1 MYRVNAERS
10 QEKNDRNGRIERC
23 TKVTPQCLP
32 GRKSLRDENSTP
44 YRSRKS
50 TNAWASQYRLTP
62 QGKLKLHNLAFMD
75 ATDQLGFQFR
85 PAERRVWTVRA
96 LVSAV
101 RSHIE
106 REYSDC
112 WVEGEISNLRIPD
125 SGHLYFTLK
134 EESAQI
140 RVVMFRSSAKLLRFR
155 PENGLHVTV
164 RGRITVYEDR
174 GELQISA
181 EFMEPKGAG
190 ALQLAF
196 EQLKARLQAEGLFE
210 VSRKK
215 PIPPLPQRIGIITS
229 PQGAAL
235 RDILNIL
242 ARRHHSANVLIYPAQ
257 VQGEA
262 AAGEVMAGVRFFNQD
277 LQRGGAVE
285 VIVIARGG
293 GSAEDLAAFN
303 HEGLARA
310 VADSKIPVI
319 SAIGHETDF
328 TIIDFVADLR
338 APTPSAAAELV
349 IRSRQD
355 IEAQAED
362 LCRRLERALR
372 YRLLMARQE
381 LTERAQHGA
390 FARMMDG
397 IHRRQQ
403 KLDEQR
409 FRLEKAERQLLER
422 CRRRSEN
429 VSSAVRHYDA
439 RRRLAAVRQGLE
451 AQVANLAAAIRRR
464 LLESGGALDRRAAS
478 LEALSPVAILN
489 RGYALVFDA
498 KGRLVKDAARLE
510 AGDELSAR
518 LARGRVRARVTASEP
533 GEPEP
538 GDLH

>member
-1 MYRVNAERS
+1 ME
-10 QEKNDRNGRIERC
+10 
-23 TKVTPQCLP
+23 TP
-32 GRKSLRDENSTP
+32 
-44 YRSRKS
+44 
-50 TNAWASQYRLTP
+50 
-62 QGKLKLHNLAFMD
+62 
-75 ATDQLGFQFR
+75 DQLGFQFR
-85 PAERRVWTVRA
+85 PPERRVWTVRA

-181 EFMEPKGAG
+181 EFMEPQGAG

-210 VSRKK
+210 ASRKK

-257 VQGEA
+257 VQGDSA
-262 AAGEVMAGVRFFNQD
+262 PGEVMAGLRYFHQALRHQD
-277 LQRGGAVE
+277 SRRGGAVE
-285 VIVIARGG
+285 VIIIARGG
-293 GSAEDLAAFN
+293 GSAEDLAGFN

-328 TIIDFVADLR
+328 TIVDFVADLR

-349 IRSRQD
+349 IRSRQE

-362 LCRRLERALR
+362 LYRRLEHGLR
-372 YRLLMARQE
+372 YRLLMARQA
-381 LTERAQHGA
+381 LIERAQHGA

-422 CRRRSEN
+422 CHRRCEN
-429 VSSAVRHYDA
+429 VAAAVRHYDA
-439 RRRLAAVRQGLE
+439 RRRLANVRQQLE
-451 AQVANLAAAIRRR
+451 AQVANLASAAHRR
-464 LLESGGALDRRAAS
+464 LLERRGALDRQTAS

-498 KGRLVKDAARLE
+498 TGRLLKDAARLK
-510 AGDELSAR
+510 AGDEVSAR
-518 LARGRVRARVTASEP
+518 LARGLVRARVTSTES
-533 GEPEP
+533 
-538 GDLH
+538 D

>member
-1 MYRVNAERS
+1 MEMA
-10 QEKNDRNGRIERC
+10 
-23 TKVTPQCLP
+23 
-32 GRKSLRDENSTP
+32 
-44 YRSRKS
+44 
-50 TNAWASQYRLTP
+50 
-62 QGKLKLHNLAFMD
+62 
-75 ATDQLGFQFR
+75 DQLGFQFR
-85 PAERRVWTVRA
+85 PPERRVWTVRA

-181 EFMEPKGAG
+181 EFMEPQGAG

-210 VSRKK
+210 AARKK
-215 PIPPLPQRIGIITS
+215 AIPPLPQRIGIITS

-242 ARRHHSANVLIYPAQ
+242 ARRHYSANVLIYPAQ
-257 VQGEA
+257 VQGDA
-262 AAGEVMAGVRFFNQD
+262 APGEVMAGLRHFHSEQRHQD
-277 LQRGGAVE
+277 LRGRRAVE
-285 VIVIARGG
+285 VIIIARGG
-293 GSAEDLAAFN
+293 GSAEDLACFN

-328 TIIDFVADLR
+328 TIVDFVADLR

-349 IRSRQD
+349 IRSRQE

-362 LCRRLERALR
+362 LYRRLEHAVR

-381 LTERAQHGA
+381 LTERAHHGA
-390 FARMMDG
+390 FVRMMDG

-422 CRRRSEN
+422 CHRRWEN
-429 VSSAVRHYDA
+429 VSSAVHHYDA

-464 LLESGGALDRRAAS
+464 LLESGGVLDRRAAS

-498 KGRLVKDAARLE
+498 KGRLVKDAARLK

-533 GEPEP
+533 GEPES

>member
-1 MYRVNAERS
+1 MEMS
-10 QEKNDRNGRIERC
+10 
-23 TKVTPQCLP
+23 
-32 GRKSLRDENSTP
+32 
-44 YRSRKS
+44 
-50 TNAWASQYRLTP
+50 
-62 QGKLKLHNLAFMD
+62 
-75 ATDQLGFQFR
+75 DQLGLQFR
-85 PAERRVWTVRA
+85 PPERRIWTVRA

-155 PENGLHVTV
+155 PENGLQVTV

-196 EQLKARLQAEGLFE
+196 EQLKARLQAEGLFDA
-210 VSRKK
+210 SRKK

-257 VQGEA
+257 VQGDSA
-262 AAGEVMAGVRFFNQD
+262 PGEVMAGLRYFHQN
-277 LQRGGAVE
+277 LRRGRPAE
-285 VIVIARGG
+285 VIIIARGG
-293 GSAEDLAAFN
+293 GSAEDLACFN

-328 TIIDFVADLR
+328 TIVDFVADLR

-349 IRSRQD
+349 IRSRQE

-362 LCRRLERALR
+362 LYRRLERALR

-403 KLDEQR
+403 RLDEQR

-422 CRRRSEN
+422 CHRRCEN
-429 VSSAVRHYDA
+429 VSATIRHYDA
-439 RRRLAAVRQGLE
+439 RRRLVAIRQQLQ
-451 AQVANLAAAIRRR
+451 AQVANLAAATHRR
-464 LLESGGALDRRAAS
+464 LLESRGALDRRTAS
-478 LEALSPVAILN
+478 LEALSPLAILN

-498 KGRLVKDAARLE
+498 NGQLLKDAARLK
-510 AGDELSAR
+510 AGDNLSAR
-518 LARGRVRARVTASEP
+518 LARGRVRARVTAIERSEP
-533 GEPEP
+533 ESEE
-538 GDLH
+538 LH

>member
-1 MYRVNAERS
+1 MAMS
-10 QEKNDRNGRIERC
+10 
-23 TKVTPQCLP
+23 
-32 GRKSLRDENSTP
+32 
-44 YRSRKS
+44 
-50 TNAWASQYRLTP
+50 
-62 QGKLKLHNLAFMD
+62 
-75 ATDQLGFQFR
+75 DQLGFQFR
-85 PAERRVWTVRA
+85 PPERRVWTVRA

-134 EESAQI
+134 EESSQI

-155 PENGLHVTV
+155 PENGLQVTV

-196 EQLKARLQAEGLFE
+196 EQLKARLQSEGLFDA
-210 VSRKK
+210 SRKK

-262 AAGEVMAGVRFFNQD
+262 APGEVMAGLRYFNQTTP
-277 LQRGGAVE
+277 RPESRAGSVE

-293 GSAEDLAAFN
+293 GSVEDLACFN

-310 VADSKIPVI
+310 VANSKIPVI

-328 TIIDFVADLR
+328 TIIDFIADLR

-349 IRSRQD
+349 IRSRQE
-355 IEAQAED
+355 IEAQAEE
-362 LCRRLERALR
+362 LYRRLEHGVR
-372 YRLLMARQE
+372 YRLLMARQD
-381 LTERAQHGA
+381 LSGRAQHGA

-409 FRLEKAERQLLER
+409 FRLEKAERQLLDR
-422 CRRRSEN
+422 FRRRCESTI
-429 VSSAVRHYDA
+429 AAIRHYDA
-439 RRRLAAVRQGLE
+439 RRRLAAMRQGLD
-451 AQVANLAAAIRRR
+451 AQVANLAAATRTR
-464 LLESGGALDRRAAS
+464 LLELRGALDRQSAS

-498 KGRLVKDAARLE
+498 KGELVKDAAGLH
-510 AGDELSAR
+510 AGEEVSAR
-518 LARGRVRARVTASEP
+518 LARGRIRARVTVTEQNQPESSEP
-533 GEPEP
+533 
-538 GDLH
+538 

>member
-1 MYRVNAERS
+1 M
-10 QEKNDRNGRIERC
+10 
-23 TKVTPQCLP
+23 
-32 GRKSLRDENSTP
+32 
-44 YRSRKS
+44 
-50 TNAWASQYRLTP
+50 
-62 QGKLKLHNLAFMD
+62 
-75 ATDQLGFQFR
+75 TDQLGFHFR
-85 PAERRVWTVRA
+85 PPERRIWTVRA

-134 EESAQI
+134 EETAQI

-174 GELQISA
+174 GELQIAA
-181 EFMEPKGAG
+181 EFIEPKGAG

-196 EQLKARLQAEGLFE
+196 EELKSRLQAEGLFE
-210 VSRKK
+210 ASRKK
-215 PIPPLPQRIGIITS
+215 PIPPLPQKIGIITS

-235 RDILNIL
+235 QDLLNIL

-257 VQGEA
+257 VQGDSA
-262 AAGEVMAGVRFFNQD
+262 PGEVMAGLRYFHQELRHQELRHQD
-277 LQRGGAVE
+277 LRRSSAVE
-285 VIVIARGG
+285 VIIIARGG
-293 GSAEDLAAFN
+293 GSAEDLAGFN

-349 IRSRQD
+349 IRSRED

-362 LCRRLERALR
+362 LYRRLERGLR

-403 KLDEQR
+403 KVDEQR

-422 CRRRSEN
+422 CHRRCEN
-429 VSSAVRHYDA
+429 VSATVRHYDA
-439 RRRLAAVRQGLE
+439 RRRLAAIRQQLQS
-451 AQVANLAAAIRRR
+451 QVANLTAITRTR
-464 LLESGGALDRRAAS
+464 LLESRGALDRRTAS
-478 LEALSPVAILN
+478 LEALSPLAILN

-498 KGRLVKDAARLE
+498 KGRLVKDAARFK
-510 AGDELSAR
+510 AGDEVSAR
-518 LARGRVRARVTASEP
+518 LARGRVRARVTATERSEKDS
-533 GEPEP
+533 GER
-538 GDLH
+538 H

>member
-1 MYRVNAERS
+1 ME
-10 QEKNDRNGRIERC
+10 
-23 TKVTPQCLP
+23 
-32 GRKSLRDENSTP
+32 
-44 YRSRKS
+44 
-50 TNAWASQYRLTP
+50 
-62 QGKLKLHNLAFMD
+62 M
-75 ATDQLGFQFR
+75 TDQLGFQFR
-85 PAERRVWTVRA
+85 PPERRVWTVRA

-155 PENGLHVTV
+155 PESGLQVTV

-210 VSRKK
+210 ASRKK

-257 VQGEA
+257 VQGDA
-262 AAGEVMAGVRFFNQD
+262 APGEVMAGLRHFH
-277 LQRGGAVE
+277 LEHRHSRAVE
-285 VIVIARGG
+285 VIIIARGG
-293 GSAEDLAAFN
+293 GSAEDLACFN

-328 TIIDFVADLR
+328 TILDFVADLR

-349 IRSRQD
+349 IRSRQE

-362 LCRRLERALR
+362 LYRRLERALR

-422 CRRRSEN
+422 CNRRCES
-429 VSSAVRHYDA
+429 VAAAVRHYDA
-439 RRRLAAVRQGLE
+439 RRRLAAVRQRLE
-451 AQVANLAAAIRRR
+451 AQVASLAAAAHTR
-464 LLESGGALDRRAAS
+464 LLENRGVLDRQTAS

-498 KGRLVKDAARLE
+498 KGELVKDAARLR
-510 AGDELSAR
+510 AGDEVSAR
-518 LARGRVRARVTASEP
+518 LARGRVRARVTATER
-533 GEPEP
+533 GETES
-538 GDLH
+538 GKAALE

>member
-1 MYRVNAERS
+1 MEMS
-10 QEKNDRNGRIERC
+10 
-23 TKVTPQCLP
+23 
-32 GRKSLRDENSTP
+32 
-44 YRSRKS
+44 
-50 TNAWASQYRLTP
+50 
-62 QGKLKLHNLAFMD
+62 
-75 ATDQLGFQFR
+75 DQLGFQFR
-85 PAERRVWTVRA
+85 PPERRIWTVRA

-134 EESAQI
+134 EETAQI

-155 PENGLHVTV
+155 PENGLHVTI
-164 RGRITVYEDR
+164 RGRITVYEER

-181 EFMEPKGAG
+181 EFMEPQGAG

-196 EQLKARLQAEGLFE
+196 EQLKAKLQAEGLFE
-210 VSRKK
+210 ASQKR

-257 VQGEA
+257 VQGDSA
-262 AAGEVMAGVRFFNQD
+262 PGEVMAGLRYFHQELRHQETRHQELRRQD
-277 LQRGGAVE
+277 LRRGGAVE
-285 VIVIARGG
+285 VIIIARGG
-293 GSAEDLAAFN
+293 GSAEDLAGFN

-328 TIIDFVADLR
+328 TIVDFVADLR

-349 IRSRQD
+349 IRSRQE

-362 LCRRLERALR
+362 LSRRLERGLR

-381 LTERAQHGA
+381 LTDRAQHGA

-403 KLDEQR
+403 KMDEQR

-422 CRRRSEN
+422 CHRRCEN
-429 VSSAVRHYDA
+429 VSATVRHYDA
-439 RRRLAAVRQGLE
+439 RRRLAAIRQQLQ
-451 AQVANLAAAIRRR
+451 AQVANLAAATRRR
-464 LLESGGALDRRAAS
+464 LLESRGALDRRTAS

-489 RGYALVFDA
+489 RGYALVFDG
-498 KGRLVKDAARLE
+498 KGRLVKDAARLKS
-510 AGDELSAR
+510 GDELSAR
-518 LARGRVRARVTASEP
+518 LARGRVRARVTATERSEP
-533 GEPEP
+533 ESGE
-538 GDLH
+538 LH

>member
-1 MYRVNAERS
+1 METS
-10 QEKNDRNGRIERC
+10 
-23 TKVTPQCLP
+23 
-32 GRKSLRDENSTP
+32 
-44 YRSRKS
+44 
-50 TNAWASQYRLTP
+50 
-62 QGKLKLHNLAFMD
+62 
-75 ATDQLGFQFR
+75 DQLGFQFR
-85 PAERRVWTVRA
+85 APERHIWTVRA

-101 RSHIE
+101 RSLVE
-106 REYSDC
+106 RQYSDC

-210 VSRKK
+210 ASRKK

-257 VQGEA
+257 VQGDS
-262 AAGEVMAGVRFFNQD
+262 AAGEVIAGLRYFHQE
-277 LQRGGAVE
+277 LRRKGAVE
-285 VIVIARGG
+285 VIIIARGG
-293 GSAEDLAAFN
+293 GSVEDLACFN

-310 VADSKIPVI
+310 VAESKIPVI

-328 TIIDFVADLR
+328 TIVDFVADLR

-349 IRSRQD
+349 IRSRQE

-362 LCRRLERALR
+362 LYRRLERAVR

-381 LTERAQHGA
+381 LNERSQQGA

-397 IHRRQQ
+397 IHRKQQ
-403 KLDEQR
+403 KLDEQG
-409 FRLEKAERQLLER
+409 FRLERAQRQFLQR
-422 CRRRSEN
+422 CHRRLQTASA
-429 VSSAVRHYDA
+429 AVRHYDA

-451 AQVANLAAAIRRR
+451 AQVTNLSAAVHRR
-464 LLESGGALDRRAAS
+464 LLEIRGALDRQTAS
-478 LEALSPVAILN
+478 LEALSPLAILN

-498 KGRLVKDAARLE
+498 KGQLVKDAARLDVGE
-510 AGDELSAR
+510 ELSAR
-518 LARGRVRARVTASEP
+518 LARGRVRARVTGTDRSEP
-533 GEPEP
+533 
-538 GDLH
+538 

>member
-1 MYRVNAERS
+1 META
-10 QEKNDRNGRIERC
+10 
-23 TKVTPQCLP
+23 
-32 GRKSLRDENSTP
+32 
-44 YRSRKS
+44 
-50 TNAWASQYRLTP
+50 
-62 QGKLKLHNLAFMD
+62 
-75 ATDQLGFQFR
+75 DQLGFQFR
-85 PAERRVWTVRA
+85 PPERRIWTVRA

-112 WVEGEISNLRIPD
+112 WVEGEISNLRMPD

-210 VSRKK
+210 ASRKK

-257 VQGEA
+257 VQGDA
-262 AAGEVMAGVRFFNQD
+262 APGEVMAGLRVFHQD
-277 LQRGGAVE
+277 LRRQGFRGPVVD
-285 VIVIARGG
+285 VIIIARGG
-293 GSAEDLAAFN
+293 GSVEDLACFN

-310 VADSKIPVI
+310 VAESKIPVI

-328 TIIDFVADLR
+328 TIVDFVADLR

-349 IRSRQD
+349 IRSRQE

-362 LCRRLERALR
+362 LYRRLERSVR

-409 FRLEKAERQLLER
+409 FRLEKAQRQVLER
-422 CRRRSEN
+422 CHRRCEN
-429 VSSAVRHYDA
+429 ISAAVRHYDA
-439 RRRLAAVRQGLE
+439 RRRLAAIRQQL
-451 AQVANLAAAIRRR
+451 AAHVASLAAATHAR
-464 LLESGGALDRRAAS
+464 LLECRGALDRHTAS

-498 KGRLVKDAARLE
+498 KGQLVKDAARFK
-510 AGDELSAR
+510 AGDELYAR
-518 LARGRVRARVTASEP
+518 LARGRVHARVTGTEN
-533 GEPEP
+533 G
-538 GDLH
+538 

>member
-1 MYRVNAERS
+1 
-10 QEKNDRNGRIERC
+10 
-23 TKVTPQCLP
+23 
-32 GRKSLRDENSTP
+32 
-44 YRSRKS
+44 
-50 TNAWASQYRLTP
+50 
-62 QGKLKLHNLAFMD
+62 
-75 ATDQLGFQFR
+75 
-85 PAERRVWTVRA
+85 VRA

-134 EESAQI
+134 EENAQI

-210 VSRKK
+210 ASRKK

-257 VQGEA
+257 VQGDSA
-262 AAGEVMAGVRFFNQD
+262 PGEVMAGLRCFHQELRHQD
-277 LQRGGAVE
+277 LRRGGAVE
-285 VIVIARGG
+285 VIIIARGG

-328 TIIDFVADLR
+328 TIVDFVADLR

-349 IRSRQD
+349 IRSRQE

-362 LCRRLERALR
+362 LCRRLERAVR

-422 CRRRSEN
+422 CHRRSES
-429 VSSAVRHYDA
+429 VSAAVRHYDA
-439 RRRLAAVRQGLE
+439 RRRLAAVRQRLE
-451 AQVANLAAAIRRR
+451 AQVGNLAAATHTR
-464 LLESGGALDRRAAS
+464 LLQSHGALDRQTAS

-498 KGRLVKDAARLE
+498 KGRLVKDAARLK
-510 AGDELSAR
+510 AGDELLAR
-518 LARGRVRARVTASEP
+518 LARGRVRARVTGTERSET
-533 GEPEP
+533 
-538 GDLH
+538 

>member
-1 MYRVNAERS
+1 MEMS
-10 QEKNDRNGRIERC
+10 
-23 TKVTPQCLP
+23 
-32 GRKSLRDENSTP
+32 
-44 YRSRKS
+44 
-50 TNAWASQYRLTP
+50 
-62 QGKLKLHNLAFMD
+62 
-75 ATDQLGFQFR
+75 DQLGFQFR
-85 PAERRVWTVRA
+85 APERQIWSVRA

-101 RSHIE
+101 RSLVE
-106 REYSDC
+106 RQYSDC

-196 EQLKARLQAEGLFE
+196 EQLKERLQAEGLFE
-210 VSRKK
+210 ASRKK

-242 ARRHHSANVLIYPAQ
+242 ARRHHSANVVIYPAQ
-257 VQGEA
+257 VQGDL
-262 AAGEVMAGVRFFNQD
+262 AAGEVIAGLRYFHQE
-277 LQRGGAVE
+277 LRRKGAVE
-285 VIVIARGG
+285 VVIIARGG
-293 GSAEDLAAFN
+293 GSVEDLACFN

-310 VADSKIPVI
+310 VAESKIPVI

-328 TIIDFVADLR
+328 TIVDFVADLR

-349 IRSRQD
+349 IRSRQE
-355 IEAQAED
+355 IEAQAEE
-362 LCRRLERALR
+362 LYRRLERAMR

-381 LTERAQHGA
+381 LSDRAQHGA

-397 IHRRQQ
+397 IHRRAQ

-422 CRRRSEN
+422 CHRRSETA
-429 VSSAVRHYDA
+429 SAAVRHYDA
-439 RRRLAAVRQGLE
+439 RRRLAAVRQGLD
-451 AQVANLAAAIRRR
+451 AQVANLGAAAHRR
-464 LLESGGALDRRAAS
+464 LLEIRGALDRQTAS

-489 RGYALVFDA
+489 RGYALVFDT
-498 KGRLVKDAARLE
+498 KGQLVKDASRLA
-510 AGDELSAR
+510 AGEELSAR
-518 LARGRVRARVTASEP
+518 LARGKVRARVTATEP
-533 GEPEP
+533 AEPESGKLP
-538 GDLH
+538 

>member
-1 MYRVNAERS
+1 M
-10 QEKNDRNGRIERC
+10 
-23 TKVTPQCLP
+23 
-32 GRKSLRDENSTP
+32 
-44 YRSRKS
+44 
-50 TNAWASQYRLTP
+50 
-62 QGKLKLHNLAFMD
+62 
-75 ATDQLGFQFR
+75 TDQLGFQFR
-85 PAERRVWTVRA
+85 PPERRVWTVRA

-155 PENGLHVTV
+155 PENGLNVTI
-164 RGRITVYEDR
+164 RGRITVYEER
-174 GELQISA
+174 GELQVSA

-196 EQLKARLQAEGLFE
+196 EQLKARLQSEGLFE
-210 VSRKK
+210 ASRKK
-215 PIPPLPQRIGIITS
+215 PIPPLPQKIGVITS

-242 ARRHHSANVLIYPAQ
+242 ARRHRSANVLIYPAQ
-257 VQGEA
+257 VQGESA
-262 AAGEVMAGVRFFNQD
+262 PGEVIAGLRHFHQD
-277 LQRGGAVE
+277 LRHHRAVE
-285 VIVIARGG
+285 VIIIARGG
-293 GSAEDLAAFN
+293 GSVEDLACFN

-349 IRSRQD
+349 IRSRQE

-362 LCRRLERALR
+362 LYRRLEHGIR
-372 YRLLMARQE
+372 YRLLMAKQE

-403 KLDEQR
+403 RLDEQR

-422 CRRRSEN
+422 CHRRCEN
-429 VSSAVRHYDA
+429 VTAAVRHYDA
-439 RRRLAAVRQGLE
+439 RRRLAAIRQQLI
-451 AQVANLAAAIRRR
+451 AQTANLISAAQTR
-464 LLESGGALDRRAAS
+464 LLQNRTAFERHSATLQ
-478 LEALSPVAILN
+478 ALSPMAILN
-489 RGYALVFDA
+489 RGYALVFDRQ
-498 KGRLVKDAARLE
+498 GQLVKDATRLTP
-510 AGDELSAR
+510 GDDISAR
-518 LARGRVRARVTASEP
+518 VARGRLRARVTAAES
-533 GEPEP
+533 GETDS
-538 GDLH
+538 G

>member
-1 MYRVNAERS
+1 M
-10 QEKNDRNGRIERC
+10 
-23 TKVTPQCLP
+23 
-32 GRKSLRDENSTP
+32 
-44 YRSRKS
+44 
-50 TNAWASQYRLTP
+50 
-62 QGKLKLHNLAFMD
+62 
-75 ATDQLGFQFR
+75 ATSDQLGFHFR
-85 PAERRVWTVRA
+85 PPERRIWTVRA

-101 RSHIE
+101 RAHIE

-134 EESAQI
+134 EEAAQV

-155 PENGLHVTV
+155 PENGLHVIV

-181 EFMEPKGAG
+181 EFMEPQGAG

-210 VSRKK
+210 TSRKK

-242 ARRHHSANVLIYPAQ
+242 ERRHHSANVLIYPAQ
-257 VQGEA
+257 VQGDA
-262 AAGEVMAGVRFFNQD
+262 APSEVMAGLRHFNQESR
-277 LQRGGAVE
+277 LRQARASAVE
-285 VIVIARGG
+285 VIIIARGG
-293 GSAEDLAAFN
+293 GSAEDLACFN

-310 VADSKIPVI
+310 VAESKIPVI

-349 IRSRQD
+349 IRSRQE
-355 IEAQAED
+355 IEAQAEE
-362 LCRRLERALR
+362 LYRRLERAVR
-372 YRLLMARQE
+372 YRLLMARQD
-381 LTERAQHGA
+381 LHQHAQHGA

-397 IHRRQQ
+397 IRRRQQ

-409 FRLEKAERQLLER
+409 FRLEKAQRQLLQR
-422 CRRRSEN
+422 CHRRCEN
-429 VSSAVRHYDA
+429 VSAAIRHYDA
-439 RRRLAAVRQGLE
+439 RRRLASVRQQLD
-451 AQVANLAAAIRRR
+451 AQTANLTATMRAR
-464 LLESGGALDRRAAS
+464 LLAGRSTIDRQRAS

-498 KGRLVKDAARLE
+498 NNQLVKDAAQLKTGE
-510 AGDELSAR
+510 EISAR
-518 LARGRVRARVTASEP
+518 LARGQVRARVTATEP
-533 GEPEP
+533 GETES
-538 GDLH
+538 GGSR

>member
-1 MYRVNAERS
+1 M
-10 QEKNDRNGRIERC
+10 
-23 TKVTPQCLP
+23 
-32 GRKSLRDENSTP
+32 
-44 YRSRKS
+44 
-50 TNAWASQYRLTP
+50 
-62 QGKLKLHNLAFMD
+62 
-75 ATDQLGFQFR
+75 ATFDQLGFQFR
-85 PAERRVWTVRA
+85 PPERRVWTVRA

-134 EESAQI
+134 EEAAQI

-155 PENGLHVTV
+155 PESGLHVTV

-210 VSRKK
+210 GSRKK
-215 PIPPLPQRIGIITS
+215 PIPALPQRIGIITS

-257 VQGEA
+257 VQGDSA
-262 AAGEVMAGVRFFNQD
+262 PGEVMAGLRHFNTEQRQPD
-277 LQRGGAVE
+277 HRRGGAVE
-285 VIVIARGG
+285 VIIIARGG
-293 GSAEDLAAFN
+293 GSAEDLACFN

-310 VADSKIPVI
+310 VAGSRIPVI

-328 TIIDFVADLR
+328 TIVDFVAALR

-349 IRSRQD
+349 IRSRQE
-355 IEAQAED
+355 IETQAED
-362 LCRRLERALR
+362 LYRRLERAVR
-372 YRLLMARQE
+372 YRLLMAHQE
-381 LTERAQHGA
+381 LTGRAQHGA

-403 KLDEQR
+403 RLDEQR

-422 CRRRSEN
+422 CHRRCEA
-429 VSSAVRHYDA
+429 VTAAVRHYDA
-439 RRRLAAVRQGLE
+439 RRRLAAVRQRLE
-451 AQVANLAAAIRRR
+451 SLVGNLAAATHTR
-464 LLESGGALDRRAAS
+464 LLESRGALDRWTAS

-498 KGRLVKDAARLE
+498 KGQLVTDAGLVA
-510 AGDELSAR
+510 AGDEVSAR
-518 LARGRVRARVTASEP
+518 LARGRISARVIGREM
-533 GEPEP
+533 
-538 GDLH
+538 

>member
-1 MYRVNAERS
+1 MEMA
-10 QEKNDRNGRIERC
+10 
-23 TKVTPQCLP
+23 
-32 GRKSLRDENSTP
+32 
-44 YRSRKS
+44 
-50 TNAWASQYRLTP
+50 
-62 QGKLKLHNLAFMD
+62 
-75 ATDQLGFQFR
+75 DQLGFQFR
-85 PAERRVWTVRA
+85 PPERRVWTVRA

-134 EESAQI
+134 EEAAQI
-140 RVVMFRSSAKLLRFR
+140 RVVMFRSSAKLLRFH

-196 EQLKARLQAEGLFE
+196 EQLKAKLQAEGLFDAA
-210 VSRKK
+210 RKK

-229 PQGAAL
+229 PQGAVL
-235 RDILNIL
+235 RDIVNIL
-242 ARRHHSANVLIYPAQ
+242 ARRHHSANVVIYPAQ
-257 VQGEA
+257 VQGDA
-262 AAGEVMAGVRFFNQD
+262 AAGEVIAGLRYFNQERR
-277 LQRGGAVE
+277 QRESRGSRAVE
-285 VIVIARGG
+285 VIIIARGG
-293 GSAEDLAAFN
+293 GSAEDLACFN

-310 VADSKIPVI
+310 VAESKIPVI

-328 TIIDFVADLR
+328 TIVDFVADLR

-349 IRSRQD
+349 IRSRQE

-362 LCRRLERALR
+362 LARRLERAVR
-372 YRLLMARQE
+372 YRLLMARQD
-381 LTERAQHGA
+381 LMERAQHGA

-397 IHRRQQ
+397 IHRRAQ

-422 CRRRSEN
+422 CHRRSEN
-429 VSSAVRHYDA
+429 VSAAVRHYDA

-451 AQVANLAAAIRRR
+451 TLVANLTAASHTR
-464 LLESGGALDRRAAS
+464 LLEIRGALDRQTAS

-498 KGRLVKDAARLE
+498 KGQLVKDAGRLA
-510 AGDELSAR
+510 AGEEVSAR
-518 LARGRVRARVTASEP
+518 LARGRVRARVTATERGETESKVSEKRVL
-533 GEPEP
+533 G
-538 GDLH
+538 G

>member
-1 MYRVNAERS
+1 M
-10 QEKNDRNGRIERC
+10 
-23 TKVTPQCLP
+23 
-32 GRKSLRDENSTP
+32 ST
-44 YRSRKS
+44 
-50 TNAWASQYRLTP
+50 A
-62 QGKLKLHNLAFMD
+62 
-75 ATDQLGFQFR
+75 DQLGFQFR
-85 PAERRVWTVRA
+85 PPERRVWTVRA

-112 WVEGEISNLRIPD
+112 WVEGEVSNLRIPD

-134 EESAQI
+134 EEAAQI

-181 EFMEPKGAG
+181 EFMEPRGAG

-196 EQLKARLQAEGLFE
+196 EQLKARLQVEGLFE
-210 VSRKK
+210 ASRKK

-257 VQGEA
+257 VQGDSA
-262 AAGEVMAGVRFFNQD
+262 PGEVMAGLRSFHQD
-277 LQRGGAVE
+277 LRGGRAVE
-285 VIVIARGG
+285 VIIIARGG
-293 GSAEDLAAFN
+293 GSAEDLACFN

-328 TIIDFVADLR
+328 TIVDFVADLR

-349 IRSRQD
+349 IRSRQE
-355 IEAQAED
+355 IEAQAEE
-362 LCRRLERALR
+362 LYRRLEHALR
-372 YRLLMARQE
+372 YRLLMARQD

-422 CRRRSEN
+422 WNRRCEN
-429 VSSAVRHYDA
+429 VAAAVRHYDA
-439 RRRLAAVRQGLE
+439 RRRLAAIRQRLQ
-451 AQVANLAAAIRRR
+451 AQIANLAAVTHAR
-464 LLESGGALDRRAAS
+464 LLESRGALDRQTAS

-498 KGRLVKDAARLE
+498 KGQLVKDAARLKS
-510 AGDELSAR
+510 GDQVSAR
-518 LARGRVRARVTASEP
+518 LARGRVRARITATEPSETEP
-533 GEPEP
+533 G
-538 GDLH
+538 